1 MGIRR
6 SFKRITQL
14 LSIAG
19 LACVA
24 VWSHSAAATEIVRW
38 VDESGVTQ
46 FTDRQFSPGPATVV
60 DVNPANGMAVPTGA
74 PTRKS
79 GPKPVARI
87 GIPPKQNKR
96 GWRGRGYSSRGA
108 GHSSG
113 RRGR

>member
-6 SFKRITQL
+6 SCKRITQL

-60 DVNPANGMAVPTGA
+60 DVQPANAMAVPTGA
-74 PTRKS
+74 PRRKS

-87 GIPPKQNKR
+87 GIAPKQNKR
-96 GWRGRGYSSRGA
+96 GWHGYRR
-108 GHSSG
+108 SSG
-113 RRGR
+113 RSGR

>member
-6 SFKRITQL
+6 SFKCITQL

-19 LACVA
+19 LACIA
-24 VWSHSAAATEIVRW
+24 IWSHSAAATEIVRW

-60 DVNPANGMAVPTGA
+60 EVQPANGMAVPTGGL
-74 PTRKS
+74 TRKS

-87 GIPPKQNKR
+87 GIAPKKNKG
-96 GWRGRGYSSRGA
+96 GWRGYSSRGT
-108 GHSSG
+108 GRSSNRSG
-113 RRGR
+113 R